1 MRIKIGDKLPNS
13 ELFYLDQNNDVKKI
27 DILDLCKGK
36 TIILG
41 MPGAFTKTCSALHLP
56 GYIKNYE
63 LANKKGISKIVCVA
77 VNDPNVMKAWG
88 ENQNAGSKIFMA
100 GDPFLKFTKAIG
112 AEVDKSEKGLGIRS
126 NRYTMLV
133 ENGEV
138 KKVEEEKETATCEL
152 SSAESFLKS
161 ISVISSLSS
170 NPVLYFASNS
180 CHVVWV
186 KLFWFSYRVSYS
198 FIGKIV
204 VLTIC
209 STGSLK

>member
-1 MRIKIGDKLPNS
+1 MRLKAGNKLPSS

-27 DILDLCKGK
+27 DIIDLCKNK

-63 LANKKGISKIVCVA
+63 LALKKGISKIICIA

-88 ENQNAGSKIFMA
+88 EKQNIGSKIFMA
-100 GDPFLKFTKAIG
+100 GDPFLNFTKAIG
-112 AEVDKSEKGLGIRS
+112 AEVDKSEKGLGVRS

-152 SSAESFLKS
+152 SSAENFLNA
-161 ISVISSLSS
+161 I
-170 NPVLYFASNS
+170 
-180 CHVVWV
+180 
-186 KLFWFSYRVSYS
+186 
-198 FIGKIV
+198 
-204 VLTIC
+204 
-209 STGSLK
+209 

>member
-1 MRIKIGDKLPNS
+1 MKIKVGDKLPSS
-13 ELFYLDQNNDVKKI
+13 ELFYLDQSNNVKKI
-27 DILDLCKGK
+27 DILDLCKNK

-63 LANKKGISKIVCVA
+63 LAIKKGISRIICVA

-100 GDPFLKFTKAIG
+100 GDPFFKFTKIIG

-133 ENGEV
+133 EDGKV
-138 KKVEEEKETATCEL
+138 KKIEEEKETATCEL
-152 SSAESFLKS
+152 SAAENFLKS
-161 ISVISSLSS
+161 I
-170 NPVLYFASNS
+170 
-180 CHVVWV
+180 
-186 KLFWFSYRVSYS
+186 
-198 FIGKIV
+198 
-204 VLTIC
+204 
-209 STGSLK
+209 

>member
-1 MRIKIGDKLPNS
+1 MRLKAGNKLPSS

-27 DILDLCKGK
+27 DIIDLCKNK

-63 LANKKGISKIVCVA
+63 LALKKGISKIICIA

-88 ENQNAGSKIFMA
+88 EKQNVGSKIFMA

-126 NRYTMLV
+126 NRYTILV
-133 ENGEV
+133 ENGDV
-138 KKVEEEKETATCEL
+138 KKIEEEKETAACEL
-152 SSAESFLKS
+152 SSAESFL
-161 ISVISSLSS
+161 
-170 NPVLYFASNS
+170 N
-180 CHVVWV
+180 
-186 KLFWFSYRVSYS
+186 
-198 FIGKIV
+198 
-204 VLTIC
+204 TI
-209 STGSLK
+209 